1 MTKYIVESIGMFRQV
16 HVVEAESE
24 DAAMEV
30 ARNADDNWQE
40 YLGEMKV
47 DISEFTP
54 ERIKHFQEKEFFW
67 EGISFKDEN
76 GVVRY
81 KHKNGQVV

>member
-1 MTKYIVESIGMFRQV
+1 MAKYIVESIGMFRQI
-16 HVVEAESE
+16 HVVEAENE
-24 DAAMEV
+24 DTAMEI
-30 ARNADDNWQE
+30 ARTADDNWQQ